1 MIMVNEEY
9 TPDRRPIASRER
21 KISKVLAHALAVRGV
36 SPNSISTAGM
46 ISGVAAG
53 VALAATTLP
62 GWERA
67 AFVAAALLMQLRLL
81 ANMLDGMVA
90 VECQKA
96 SPVGELYNEVPD
108 RVSDTAAFVGAGYA
122 AGSHPVLGFAAALL
136 ALFIAYLRAQ
146 GKVAGAHQEFC
157 GPMAKPQRVFVL
169 TVLALYCGLAPRGW
183 QPALAWPP
191 QFGLMGIGL
200 GIIIVGE
207 VWTALRRLRRIV
219 RALKE
224 TSR

>member
-1 MIMVNEEY
+1 MAAQQY

-21 KISKVLAHALAVRGV
+21 KISKVVAHVLAVRGV
-36 SPNSISTAGM
+36 SPNTISTAGM

-53 VALAATTLP
+53 LVLAATTLP
-62 GWERA
+62 GWQRP
-67 AFVAAALLMQLRLL
+67 AFVAAAVLMQLRLL

-122 AGSHPVLGFAAALL
+122 LGSHAVLGFVAALL
-136 ALFIAYLRAQ
+136 ALFIAYLRAE

-169 TVLALYCGLAPRGW
+169 TLVALYCGLAPHGW
-183 QPALAWPP
+183 QPTLAWPP
-191 QFGLMGIGL
+191 QMGLMGIGL
-200 GIIIVGE
+200 AIIIAGE
-207 VWTALRRLRRIV
+207 LWTAARRILRIV

-224 TSR
+224 TAP